1 MVPTTQRTYGST
13 GTHWE
18 EDKHTGALDET
29 VELISRKALTR
40 YLGVAVIFIVP
51 ALCAAAGKQLSSSQ
65 HLPLQVNSCHW
76 LANS

>member
-1 MVPTTQRTYGST
+1 M
-13 GTHWE
+13 
-18 EDKHTGALDET
+18 KT

-51 ALCAAAGKQLSSSQ
+51 ALGAAAGKQLSSSQ

-76 LANS
+76 QANS

>member
-1 MVPTTQRTYGST
+1 M
-13 GTHWE
+13 
-18 EDKHTGALDET
+18 KT